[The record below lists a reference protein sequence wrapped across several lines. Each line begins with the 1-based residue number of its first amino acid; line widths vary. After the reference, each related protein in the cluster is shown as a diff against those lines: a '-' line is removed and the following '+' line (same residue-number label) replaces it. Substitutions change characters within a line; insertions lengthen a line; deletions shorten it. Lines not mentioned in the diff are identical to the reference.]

1 MNWKKINLK
10 SNYERNLNLLEN
22 YTFETFLLEIYTNI
36 RTEDLNALELKKH
49 FEKEIQNKVTE
60 AKEIFESNLINLLN
74 YAKKE
79 REEN

>member
-1 MNWKKINLK
+1 MNWKNIDLH

-36 RTEDLNALELKKH
+36 REEDLNETELKKH
-49 FEKEIQNKVTE
+49 FETELKNKVRE
-60 AKEIFESNLINLLN
+60 AKEIFESNLTNLLN
-74 YAKKE
+74 YAKNE

>member
-1 MNWKKINLK
+1 MNWKNIDLH

-36 RTEDLNALELKKH
+36 RTEDLNETELKKH
-49 FEKEIQNKVTE
+49 FEKEIQNKVRE
-60 AKEIFESNLINLLN
+60 AKEIFESNLTNLLN
-74 YAKKE
+74 YAKNE